1 MKNQKPKI
9 VIKCRVFFRN
19 TGTFTDASMVR
30 SLLDSAA
37 KWRELKA
44 ISGTSKNPL
53 LKVIK

>member
-37 KWRELKA
+37 KWLELKA
-44 ISGTSKNPL
+44 ISL
-53 LKVIK
+53 